1 MLSLGNYYAQRAA
14 QLNRQFDMCQSAY
27 DRATPPDEY
36 CRDCGR
42 EISTECICTDEIIDE
57 EDD

>member
-1 MLSLGNYYAQRAA
+1 MLSNYYAQREAR
-14 QLNRQFDMCQSAY
+14 NRAVMARGQAAY
-27 DRATPPDEY
+27 DNATPPDVY

-57 EDD
+57 EE